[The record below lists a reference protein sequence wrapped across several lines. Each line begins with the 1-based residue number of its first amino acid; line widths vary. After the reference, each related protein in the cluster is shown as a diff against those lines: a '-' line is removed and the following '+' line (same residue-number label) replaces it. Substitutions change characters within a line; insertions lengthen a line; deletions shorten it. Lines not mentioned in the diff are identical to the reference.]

1 MKYELKPCPFCG
13 GEFDLN
19 EKWNRDYMTQCQ
31 EEGRDGFAIAAN
43 CSRCGLTIHLH
54 DTDLI
59 NQFDQDEAIEKL
71 AEKINSRV
79 SYEKHPTIYIAG
91 AITNDPDYKEK
102 FATAAAYFREKGYDV
117 INPADTV
124 LDEYAGY
131 KDYIDHGL
139 AQIMTADV
147 VCSLAVKDGH
157 IPSDGAGLE
166 CRYADTVGIPII
178 RSYYDSE
185 KKEVTTG

>member
-13 GEFDLN
+13 GTVIFEEEFDRKYAKDQRAKGESYFLN
-19 EKWNRDYMTQCQ
+19 TV
-31 EEGRDGFAIAAN
+31 
-43 CSRCGLTIHLH
+43 CSICGNKVVVFSKDLEDPDDI
-54 DTDLI
+54 DTAVDLL
-59 NQFDQDEAIEKL
+59 IEK
-71 AEKINSRV
+71 ANRRV
-79 SYEKHPTIYIAG
+79 SFEKHPTVYIAG
-91 AITNDPDYKEK
+91 AIKNDPDYKEK

-139 AQIMTADV
+139 AQIMTADI
-147 VCSLAVKDGH
+147 VCSLTVKDEF

-166 CRYADTVGIPII
+166 CRYAETVGIPII
-178 RSYYDSE
+178 QAVYDRE
-185 KKEVTTG
+185 EKEVTIG